1 MADTTS
7 EAIVDALVRDLGAS
21 PDEPTLL
28 ARLDDASMV
37 LVESD
42 LVHRLLPFAR
52 RFRTVDFSAHPWAG
66 LVAGVALCAIDR
78 QLGRATLRAARERFE
93 ARGDATGEGYG
104 CFLEGLEDIGEGH
117 IDSATERWSRS
128 RELLGGEGP
137 VEGMALAHLALG
149 AYAEGNLALA
159 HLMATQS
166 LATARLQGDDRLV
179 GIACMYLGF
188 IDVHTGEF
196 GHADAIVAEGLA
208 ALGRLEP
215 DNRYEWPML
224 RAIEGCLASLRGD
237 DPAAER
243 AWDDAIVCCDR
254 TDNRWYEAIARVVR
268 ADCTARLDPGRAVD
282 DARQALDYFSWA
294 DEGWWVHWART
305 ALVTAHRWSGD
316 LATAAELARRLL
328 RAALTP
334 LERGRALVAQGEALL
349 ALDQPDALDVLDRA
363 VATLDGVDAKYWA
376 ARADLLTAVVD
387 ARRSEV
393 VTRRMRLRAGV
404 EATDPAWVRLLDPAA
419 TLRDTAPVA
428 RRRASTTTGEI
439 VLDLVARGFTSRQ
452 AAAALLVSPNTI
464 ETHVRAAMRVTGAST
479 RAQAAALLLELPEA
493 EPADGADLRDD
504 ERAILELLVAGR
516 TIAQVGQ
523 ELHFSRRTV
532 ERRLAELRERTG
544 LTTNQ
549 ALVGRARELG
559 LHRPGGVGVTGAET
573 AAKRS
578 QRAPLAGD
586 L

>member
-1 MADTTS
+1 MADTTP
-7 EAIVDALVRDLGAS
+7 EALVGALVRDLDAS
-21 PDEPTLL
+21 PDDPTVL
-28 ARLDDASMV
+28 ARLDAAAKV
-37 LVESD
+37 LIESD
-42 LVHRLLPFAR
+42 LVHRLVPFAR
-52 RFRTVDFSAHPWAG
+52 RLRAVDYSAHPWAG

-78 QLGRATLRAARERFE
+78 PLGRATLRAARARFE

-117 IDSATERWSRS
+117 IDSATERWTRS
-128 RELLGGEGP
+128 RALLGGDGP

-166 LATARLQGDDRLV
+166 LGTARLQGDDRLV

-188 IDVHTGEF
+188 IDVHTGEYA
-196 GHADAIVAEGLA
+196 HADAIVAEGLT
-208 ALGRLEP
+208 ALRRLEP

-237 DPAAER
+237 DDAAEC
-243 AWDDAIVCCDR
+243 AWDDALGFCDR
-254 TDNRWYEAIARVVR
+254 TENRWYEAITRVVR
-268 ADCTARLDPGRAVD
+268 ADCTARLDARRAVD
-282 DARQALDYFSWA
+282 DARRALDYFSWA

-305 ALVTAHRWSGD
+305 ALVSAHRWSGQ

-328 RAALTP
+328 RASLTP
-334 LERGRALVAQGEALL
+334 LERGRALVALGEALL
-349 ALDQPDALDVLDRA
+349 ALDQPDALGVLDEA

-376 ARADLLTAVVD
+376 ARADLLTAIVD
-387 ARRSEV
+387 GHRSDAVIRRI
-393 VTRRMRLRAGV
+393 RRRAGR
-404 EATDPAWVRLLDPAA
+404 EAGDPAWVRLLDPAA
-419 TLRDTAPVA
+419 TLRDAAPVA
-428 RRRASTTTGEI
+428 GPRPSTTTGAI

-464 ETHVRAAMRVTGAST
+464 ETHVRAAMRVTGART
-479 RAQAAALLLELPEA
+479 RAQAAALLLERPPTA
-493 EPADGADLRDD
+493 PSDGPDLRDD

-532 ERRLAELRERTG
+532 ERRLADLRGRVAV
-544 LTTNQ
+544 TTNQ

-559 LHRPGGVGVTGAET
+559 M
-573 AAKRS
+573 S
-578 QRAPLAGD
+578 
-586 L
+586 